1 MNIEV
6 FLTEAEIAQE
16 FAESIEARD
25 LPEKFFYWFP
35 RSVRAWLDLSQ
46 NSVTASLRQCWEG
59 LSGANARHIAGDAD
73 ATVSVISFGSGDG
86 VKDRMLIRALMQAGR
101 SVKYFPVDAS
111 QTLLE
116 LACSAAEDAEIETM
130 GIKADIS
137 SPMHLVLASDAA
149 ESPKVFVMAG
159 NTLGGFDPLDQV
171 RHVAD
176 CMHSEDRLVI
186 DGEIFHEAIL
196 TRHEE
201 PAVRRFALAPLATVG
216 IGEDDGELRFEHKRD
231 DRHAGL
237 HLTTRFFR
245 ADRDLTLAVPGEPT
259 LPRGER
265 VFLNFRYAY
274 TPESFHWLLSK
285 HAGLKVLEEVRS
297 ADGNSIVAICS
308 R

>member
-16 FAESIEARD
+16 FGESLEARD

-35 RSVRAWLDLSQ
+35 RSVRAWLDISQ
-46 NSVTASLRQCWEG
+46 NATATSFRQCWENVSDHAQH
-59 LSGANARHIAGDAD
+59 LAANANS
-73 ATVSVISFGSGDG
+73 TVSVISFGSGDG
-86 VKDRMLIRALMQAGR
+86 VKDRMLIKVLERAGR
-101 SVKYFPVDAS
+101 TVKYFPVDAS

-116 LACSAAEDAEIETM
+116 LACSAAEDAEIETR

-149 ESPKVFVMAG
+149 ESPKTFLVAG

-171 RHVAD
+171 RHLAE
-176 CMHSEDRLVI
+176 CMHSGDRLII
-186 DGEIFHEAIL
+186 DGEIFHDAVL
-196 TRHEE
+196 TRGEE
-201 PAVRRFALAPLATVG
+201 PAIRRFALAPLATVG
-216 IGEDDGELRFEHKRD
+216 VAEDDGELRFEHKRD
-231 DRHAGL
+231 DRHSGL
-237 HLTTRFFR
+237 HLVTRFFR
-245 ADRDLTLAVPGEPT
+245 AERDLTLGLPGEPT

-274 TPESFHWLLSK
+274 TPEAFRWLLAK
-285 HAGLKVLEEVRS
+285 HAGLKILEEIVS
-297 ADGNSIVAICS
+297 TDGHSILAVCS

>member
-16 FAESIEARD
+16 FGESLEARD
-25 LPEKFFYWFP
+25 VPEKFFYWFP
-35 RSVRAWLDLSQ
+35 RSVRAWLDISQ
-46 NSVTASLRQCWEG
+46 NSAAAGFRQCWENVSDRAQN
-59 LSGANARHIAGDAD
+59 LAAAAD
-73 ATVSVISFGSGDG
+73 STVSVISFGSGDG
-86 VKDRMLIRALMQAGR
+86 VKDRMLIKALERAGR
-101 SVKYFPVDAS
+101 NVKYFPVDAS

-149 ESPKVFVMAG
+149 ESPKTFLMAG

-171 RHVAD
+171 RHLAE
-176 CMHSEDRLVI
+176 CMHSSDRLII
-186 DGEIFHEAIL
+186 DGEIFHDAVL
-196 TRHEE
+196 ARSEE
-201 PAVRRFALAPLATVG
+201 PAIRRFALAPLATVG
-216 IGEDDGELRFEHKRD
+216 VAEDDGELRFEHKRD
-231 DRHAGL
+231 DRHSGL
-237 HLTTRFFR
+237 HLVTRFFR
-245 ADRDLTLAVPGEPT
+245 AERDLTLGLPGEPT

-274 TPESFHWLLSK
+274 TPEAFRWLLTK
-285 HAGLKVLEEVRS
+285 HAGLKILEEIVS
-297 ADGNSIVAICS
+297 ADGHSILTVCS

>member
-16 FAESIEARD
+16 FADSIEARD

-35 RSVRAWLDLSQ
+35 RSVRAWLDISQ
-46 NSVTASLRQCWEG
+46 NSPTASLRQCWEN
-59 LSGANARHIAGDAD
+59 LSNNTKSIAIDSD
-73 ATVSVISFGSGDG
+73 STVSVISFGSGDG
-86 VKDRMLIRALMQAGR
+86 VKDRMLIKALGRADRG
-101 SVKYFPVDAS
+101 VKYFPVDAS

-116 LACSAAEDAEIETM
+116 LACSAAEDAEVETM
-130 GIKADIS
+130 GIKADVS

-149 ESPKVFVMAG
+149 ESPKIFVVAG

-171 RHVAD
+171 RHLAECMRAD
-176 CMHSEDRLVI
+176 DRLII

-196 TRHEE
+196 ARAEE

-216 IGEDDGELRFEHKRD
+216 VAEDDGELRFEHKRD
-231 DRHAGL
+231 ERHAGL
-237 HLTTRFFR
+237 HLVTRFFR
-245 ADRDLTLAVPGEPT
+245 ADRDLTLGVPGEPT

-265 VFLNFRYAY
+265 IFLNFRYSY
-274 TPESFHWLLSK
+274 TPESFRWLLKK
-285 HAGLKVLEEVRS
+285 HAGLKILEEVLS
-297 ADGNSIVAICS
+297 ADGNSMVAVCS

>member
-16 FAESIEARD
+16 FGESLEARD
-25 LPEKFFYWFP
+25 VPEKFFYWFP
-35 RSVRAWLDLSQ
+35 RSVRAWLEISQ
-46 NSVTASLRQCWEG
+46 NSTAPGFRQCWEIVSEQAQN
-59 LSGANARHIAGDAD
+59 LTANEDS
-73 ATVSVISFGSGDG
+73 TVSVISFGSGDG
-86 VKDRMLIRALMQAGR
+86 VKDRMLIKALERAGR
-101 SVKYFPVDAS
+101 GVKYFPVDAS

-149 ESPKVFVMAG
+149 ESPKTFLMAG

-171 RHVAD
+171 RHLAE
-176 CMHSEDRLVI
+176 CMHSSDRLII
-186 DGEIFHEAIL
+186 DGEIFHDAVL
-196 TRHEE
+196 TRGEE
-201 PAVRRFALAPLATVG
+201 PAIRRFALAPLATVG
-216 IGEDDGELRFEHKRD
+216 VAEDDGELRFEHKRD
-231 DRHAGL
+231 DRHSGL
-237 HLTTRFFR
+237 HLVTRFFR
-245 ADRDLTLAVPGEPT
+245 AERDLTLGLPGEPT

-274 TPESFHWLLSK
+274 TPEAFRWLLAK
-285 HAGLKVLEEVRS
+285 HAGLNVLDQVVS
-297 ADGNSIVAICS
+297 GDGHAVLAVCS

>member
-6 FLTEAEIAQE
+6 FLTEGEIAQE

-35 RSVRAWLDLSQ
+35 RSVRAWLDISQ
-46 NSVTASLRQCWEG
+46 NSPTASLRQCWEN
-59 LSGANARHIAGDAD
+59 LSNNTKSIAIDSD
-73 ATVSVISFGSGDG
+73 STVSVISFGSGDG
-86 VKDRMLIRALMQAGR
+86 VKDRMLIKALERADRG
-101 SVKYFPVDAS
+101 VKYFPVDAS

-149 ESPKVFVMAG
+149 ESPKIFVVAG

-171 RHVAD
+171 RHLAECMRAD
-176 CMHSEDRLVI
+176 DRLII

-196 TRHEE
+196 ERSEE
-201 PAVRRFALAPLATVG
+201 PAIRRFALAPLATVG
-216 IGEDDGELRFEHKRD
+216 VAEDDGELRFEHKRD
-231 DRHAGL
+231 ERHAGL
-237 HLTTRFFR
+237 HLVTRFFR
-245 ADRDLTLAVPGEPT
+245 ADRDLTLGVPGEPT

-265 VFLNFRYAY
+265 IFLNFRYTY
-274 TPESFHWLLSK
+274 TPESFRWLLKK
-285 HAGLKVLEEVRS
+285 HAGLKILDEVVS

>member
-16 FAESIEARD
+16 FVESIEARD

-35 RSVRAWLDLSQ
+35 RSVRAWLELAQ
-46 NSVTASLRQCWEG
+46 NSITAGLRQCWEG
-59 LSGANARHIAGDAD
+59 LEPGALHLADGDA
-73 ATVSVISFGSGDG
+73 AISVVSLGSGDG
-86 VKDRMLIRALMQAGR
+86 AKDRTLIASLQRTGRA
-101 SVKYFPVDAS
+101 VKYFPVDAS

-116 LACSAAEDAEIETM
+116 LASSAAEDAEIETM

-149 ESPKVFVMAG
+149 ESPKIFMMAG

-171 RHVAD
+171 RHLAE
-176 CMHSEDRLVI
+176 CMHAGDRLII
-186 DGEIFHEAIL
+186 DGEMSHEAVL
-196 TRHEE
+196 ARGEDLG
-201 PAVRRFALAPLATVG
+201 VRRFAMAPLATAG
-216 IGEDDGELRFEHKRD
+216 IAEEDGELRFEHKRD

-237 HLTTRFFR
+237 HLITRFFR
-245 ADRDLTLAVPGEPT
+245 ADRDLVLALPGEHT

-265 VFLNFRYAY
+265 VLLNFRYAY
-274 TPESFHWLLSK
+274 TADAFRWLLTK
-285 HAGLKVLEEVRS
+285 HAGLKILQELRGT
-297 ADGNSIVAICS
+297 DGKSILAVCS

>member
-16 FAESIEARD
+16 FGESLEARD

-35 RSVRAWLDLSQ
+35 RSVRAWLEISQ
-46 NSVTASLRQCWEG
+46 NLPATGFRQCWENLG
-59 LSGANARHIAGDAD
+59 DHAQNLADSANS
-73 ATVSVISFGSGDG
+73 TVSVISFGSGDG
-86 VKDRMLIRALMQAGR
+86 VKDRTLIKALERVGR
-101 SVKYFPVDAS
+101 KVKYFPVDAS

-149 ESPKVFVMAG
+149 ESPKTFLMAG

-171 RHVAD
+171 RHLAE
-176 CMHSEDRLVI
+176 CMHTGDRLII
-186 DGEIFHEAIL
+186 DGEIFHDAVL
-196 TRHEE
+196 ARGEE
-201 PAVRRFALAPLATVG
+201 PAIRRFALAPLATVG
-216 IGEDDGELRFEHKRD
+216 VAEDDGELRFEHKRD
-231 DRHAGL
+231 DRHSGL
-237 HLTTRFFR
+237 HLVTRFFR
-245 ADRDLTLAVPGEPT
+245 AERDLTLGLPGEPT

-265 VFLNFRYAY
+265 VFLNFRYSY
-274 TPESFHWLLSK
+274 TPEAFRWLLAK
-285 HAGLKVLEEVRS
+285 HAGLKILEEIVS
-297 ADGNSIVAICS
+297 ADGHAILAVCS

>member
-35 RSVRAWLDLSQ
+35 RSVRAWLDISQ
-46 NSVTASLRQCWEG
+46 NSPTASLRQCWEN
-59 LSGANARHIAGDAD
+59 LSNNTKSIAIHSDS
-73 ATVSVISFGSGDG
+73 TVSVISFGSGDG
-86 VKDRMLIRALMQAGR
+86 VKDRMLIKALAHSDRG
-101 SVKYFPVDAS
+101 VKYFPVDAS

-149 ESPKVFVMAG
+149 ESPKIFVVAG

-171 RHVAD
+171 RHLAECMRAD
-176 CMHSEDRLVI
+176 DRLII

-196 TRHEE
+196 ARAEE

-216 IGEDDGELRFEHKRD
+216 VAEDDGELRFEHKRD
-231 DRHAGL
+231 ERHAGL
-237 HLTTRFFR
+237 HLVTRFFR
-245 ADRDLTLAVPGEPT
+245 ADRDLTLAVAGEPT

-265 VFLNFRYAY
+265 IFLNFRYSY
-274 TPESFHWLLSK
+274 TQESFRWLLKK
-285 HAGLKVLEEVRS
+285 HAGLKILEEVLS

>member
-16 FAESIEARD
+16 FGESLEARD
-25 LPEKFFYWFP
+25 VPEKFFYWFP
-35 RSVRAWLDLSQ
+35 RSVRAWLEISQ
-46 NSVTASLRQCWEG
+46 NSGATGFRQCWENVSDRAQN
-59 LSGANARHIAGDAD
+59 LAAGADS
-73 ATVSVISFGSGDG
+73 TVSVISFGSGDG
-86 VKDRMLIRALMQAGR
+86 VKDRMLIKALEHAGR
-101 SVKYFPVDAS
+101 TVKYFPVDAS

-149 ESPKVFVMAG
+149 ESPKTFLVAG

-171 RHVAD
+171 RHLAE
-176 CMHSEDRLVI
+176 CMHSSDRLII
-186 DGEIFHEAIL
+186 DGEIFHDAVL
-196 TRHEE
+196 SRGEE
-201 PAVRRFALAPLATVG
+201 PAIRRFALAPLATVRVA
-216 IGEDDGELRFEHKRD
+216 ENHGELRFQHKRD
-231 DRHAGL
+231 DRHSGL
-237 HLTTRFFR
+237 HLVTRFFR
-245 ADRDLTLAVPGEPT
+245 AERDLTLGLPGEPT

-274 TPESFHWLLSK
+274 TPEAFRWLLSK
-285 HAGLKVLEEVRS
+285 HAGLKILEEIVS
-297 ADGNSIVAICS
+297 ADGHSILAVCS

>member
-35 RSVRAWLDLSQ
+35 RSVRAWLDISQ
-46 NSVTASLRQCWEG
+46 NSPTASLRQCWEN
-59 LSGANARHIAGDAD
+59 LSNNTKSIAIDSD
-73 ATVSVISFGSGDG
+73 STVSVISFGSGDG
-86 VKDRMLIRALMQAGR
+86 VKDRMLIKALGRADRG
-101 SVKYFPVDAS
+101 VKYFPVDAS

-149 ESPKVFVMAG
+149 ESPKIFVVAG

-171 RHVAD
+171 RHLAECMRAD
-176 CMHSEDRLVI
+176 DRLII

-196 TRHEE
+196 ARAEE

-216 IGEDDGELRFEHKRD
+216 VAEDDGELRFEHKRD
-231 DRHAGL
+231 ERHAGL
-237 HLTTRFFR
+237 HLVTRFFR
-245 ADRDLTLAVPGEPT
+245 ADRDLTLGVPGEPT

-265 VFLNFRYAY
+265 IFLNFRYSY
-274 TPESFHWLLSK
+274 TPESFRWLLKK
-285 HAGLKVLEEVRS
+285 HAGLKILEEVLS
-297 ADGNSIVAICS
+297 ADGNSMVAVCS

>member
-46 NSVTASLRQCWEG
+46 NSITAGLRQCWETLG
-59 LSGANARHIAGDAD
+59 EKVSKKIPHPDA
-73 ATVSVISFGSGDG
+73 AVSVISFGSGDG
-86 VKDRMLIRALMQAGR
+86 AKDRGLIKSLERSGR
-101 SVKYFPVDAS
+101 TVKYFPVDAS
-111 QTLLE
+111 QMLLE

-149 ESPKVFVMAG
+149 ESPKIFLMAG

-171 RHVAD
+171 RHLAE
-176 CMHSEDRLVI
+176 CMHGEDRLII
-186 DGEIFHEAIL
+186 DGEIFHEAVL
-196 TRHEE
+196 ARNEE
-201 PAVRRFALAPLATVG
+201 PCVRRFALAPLITVG
-216 IGEDDGELRFEHKRD
+216 IQEDDGELRFEHKRD
-231 DRHAGL
+231 ERHSGL
-237 HLTTRFFR
+237 HLTTRYFR
-245 ADRDLTLAVPGEPT
+245 ADNDLTLAVPGEPT

-265 VFLNFRYAY
+265 VFLNFRYTY
-274 TPESFHWLLSK
+274 TPESFRWPLAK
-285 HAGLKVLEEVRS
+285 HAGLKIVEEVLS
-297 ADGNSIVAICS
+297 ADSRSIAAVCS

>member
-176 CMHSEDRLVI
+176 CMHSEDRLFI

-201 PAVRRFALAPLATVG
+201 PAVRPVQLAPLGYSLGPSTANCASST
-216 IGEDDGELRFEHKRD
+216 RD

-274 TPESFHWLLSK
+274 TPEFST
-285 HAGLKVLEEVRS
+285 GCS
-297 ADGNSIVAICS
+297 ASTPV
-308 R
+308 

>member
-16 FAESIEARD
+16 FVESVEARD
-25 LPEKFFYWFP
+25 LPEKFFYCSP

-46 NSVTASLRQCWEG
+46 SPVTAGLRQCWESLG
-59 LSGANARHIAGDAD
+59 PSVAKLAAGDGP
-73 ATVSVISFGSGDG
+73 VSVISLGAGDG
-86 VKDRMLIRALMQAGR
+86 AKDRMFIQLLEPQRR
-101 SVKYFPVDAS
+101 PVKYFPVDAS

-149 ESPKVFVMAG
+149 ESPKIFLMSG
-159 NTLGGFDPLDQV
+159 NTMGGFDPLDLV
-171 RHVAD
+171 RHLAE
-176 CMHSEDRLVI
+176 CMHEGDRLVI
-186 DGEIFHEAIL
+186 DGEISHEAVL
-196 TRHEE
+196 ARGED
-201 PAVRRFALAPLATVG
+201 PAVRRFAMAPLATAG
-216 IGEDDGELRFEHKRD
+216 IAEEDGELRFEHKRD

-237 HLTTRFFR
+237 HLITRFFR
-245 ADRDLTLAVPGEPT
+245 ADRDLTLALPGAHT

-265 VFLNFRYAY
+265 ILLNFRYAC
-274 TPESFHWLLSK
+274 TPESFRWLLTK
-285 HAGLKVLEEVRS
+285 HAGLKILEEIRG
-297 ADGNSIVAICS
+297 ADGKCVLAVCS